1 MTWWVYIVRTD
12 KGTLYTGITND
23 LEKRLEVH
31 KKSKGA
37 KYLRLF
43 KSFELVYKEVALTR
57 SEALKRESQIKKL
70 TKQQKEAM
78 VASFLPTKNSL
89 I

>member
-12 KGTLYTGITND
+12 KGTLYTGITNN
-23 LEKRLEVH
+23 LEKRLAVH
-31 KKSKGA
+31 RKSKGA

>member
-1 MTWWVYIVRTD
+1 MRTD
-12 KGTLYTGITND
+12 KGTLYTGITNS
-23 LEKRLEVH
+23 LNERLNAH
-31 KKSKGA
+31 KSGKGA
-37 KYLRLF
+37 KYMRSF
-43 KSFELVYKEVALTR
+43 TDFELVYKEVALSR

-78 VASFLPTKNSL
+78 VASFLPTKDSL

>member
-1 MTWWVYIVRTD
+1 MRTN
-12 KGTLYTGITND
+12 KNTLYTGITNNLD
-23 LEKRLEVH
+23 ERLKAH
-31 KKSKGA
+31 KVGSGSKYMRSYA
-37 KYLRLF
+37 T
-43 KSFELVYKEVALTR
+43 FELVYTEITQSR
-57 SEALKRESQIKKL
+57 SEALKRELQIKKQ